1 MRSSPWQRPRR
12 PRVRGVAGLRR
23 GPPAARSSP
32 TSSRRCRS
40 ARPRSA
46 RRSTSSSA
54 GRWWRWSCT
63 AAVRRLRDPGA
74 LELVET
80 RVGAPLSMRQVRES
94 VTHLFSL
101 GRFAGVEVD
110 GTLLADGVRLRYALE
125 PLQLIERLEVAG
137 GGGVSAGS
145 IRRAVRDAHGA
156 SFGLD
161 RAPAAADTVRRLYRQ
176 RGFLQADV
184 RTRVAGRGPARVLHV
199 EVQAGARARIERVI
213 VRGASATMYPLILA
227 RLGLE
232 AGAPYDG
239 VSVDR
244 RLRAYEA
251 QLRRNRYY
259 EASVSHAI
267 EAVAGGAEVR
277 LILNVRQGRRIT
289 VVLAGDEVPGADLA
303 SLAPIEREGSV
314 DEDLLEDA
322 ERRISALLHD
332 RGYRDAV
339 VTHAREIEG
348 EELSIVFTV
357 DRGRLY
363 EVDEVVVTGHR
374 AVPGSA
380 LEPLVSLEPGDPL
393 VMRELDASLGRI
405 AEHYRQLGY
414 ATVRVEPRIEERPAG
429 GAAEAV
435 RVTCA
440 IDVAE
445 GARTAVRSVTVEGNA
460 FRTDAALGE
469 LITSAV
475 GGPYSARQAVG
486 DRDRILAVYLDAGFE
501 RAVVTVEPRF
511 DDGLEAVDLV
521 FRIAEGPQILIEH
534 VLIVGNEQIDSAGI
548 RREITLEEGQ
558 PLGLAAVAETRRRLN
573 ALGLFRRI
581 DIREFSHG
589 GGNRRDVVIVV
600 EEAPAT
606 RLGYGGGLELSERLR
621 RRTDPSGASQA
632 VEQIEFAPRGFV
644 QIGRRN
650 LWGGNRSIDL
660 FTRVSFRREHD
671 PVGPAEPVQDRKL
684 GFNEYRVVGTYA
696 EPRAFAGG
704 WDLFV
709 TGFVEEAIRPG
720 FDLFSRGVNAEGR
733 RQVTPT
739 LSASAAYTWGKN
751 DTSNIQ
757 LNPEDVPLVDRLFE
771 KVRLSAFMGSIV
783 RDTRDDVVDP
793 AAGEMFSVDGKLAA
807 RGIGS
812 EVGFAKTFLQAF
824 AYRRLPGVRR
834 VVVAAGARLGLAVGF
849 RRLAAQAPPSFAEPA
864 LDDPAP
870 TVAGAAPQ
878 RPLLPISERFFAGG
892 DTTVRGFAFDRLGI
906 PLGQPGATMDA
917 AGFPQGGNAVVVLN
931 GELRVPVTRDLGIV
945 GFLDAG
951 NVYDRVSSLD
961 LGRIR
966 SGAGFGVRYRSPVG
980 PIRVDLGFKLDRQEL
995 GSGPDRERESL
1006 TALHIS
1012 IGQAF

>member
-1 MRSSPWQRPRR
+1 MRWRPWQRPRH
-12 PRVRGVAGLRR
+12 PRGAGRR
-23 GPPAARSSP
+23 RAAPRA
-32 TSSRRCRS
+32 TRS
-40 ARPRSA
+40 ALLPALVLALSPGAPVVGAEVDQFVGRPVV
-46 RRSTSSSA
+46 
-54 GRWWRWSCT
+54 
-63 AAVRRLRDPGA
+63 AVELHSGGAPLRDEDT

-94 VTHLFSL
+94 ITHLFSL

-110 GTLLADGVRLRYALE
+110 GTLLAEGVRLRYALE
-125 PLQLIERLEVAG
+125 PLQLIERIEVSG
-137 GGGVSAGS
+137 RPGVSDGS
-145 IRRAVRDAHGA
+145 IRRAIHDAHGA
-156 SFGLD
+156 SFRLEQV
-161 RAPAAADTVRRLYRQ
+161 PAAAETVRRLHRR
-176 RGFLQADV
+176 RGFLRADV
-184 RTRVAGRGPARVLHV
+184 RTRIGGLGPARALLVDV
-199 EVQAGARARIERVI
+199 RAGRRARIERVI
-213 VRGASATMYPLILA
+213 VRGASATMYPLLLA

-239 VSVDR
+239 VNVDR
-244 RLRAYEA
+244 RLRAYEQ

-259 EASVSHAI
+259 EASVSHEI
-267 EAVAGGAEVR
+267 EALADGAQVR
-277 LILNVRQGRRIT
+277 LVLDVRQGRRIT

-303 SLAPIEREGSV
+303 SLVPIEREGSV

-322 ERRISALLHD
+322 ARRIAAVLHD

-339 VTHAREIEG
+339 VTHAREVEG

-363 EVDEVVVTGHR
+363 EVDEVVVAGHR

-380 LEPLVSLEPGDPL
+380 FEPLLSLGAGDPL
-393 VMRELDASLGRI
+393 VMRELEASLGRI
-405 AEHYRQLGY
+405 AEHYRRLGY
-414 ATVRVEPRIEERPAG
+414 ATVRVEPRVEEQPTR
-429 GAAEAV
+429 GATGVV
-435 RVTCA
+435 RVACA
-440 IDVAE
+440 IDIAE
-445 GARTAVRSVTVEGNA
+445 GPQTVVRSVTVEGNT
-460 FRTDAALGE
+460 FRSDAALDE
-469 LITSAV
+469 LITAAV

-486 DRDRILAVYLDAGFE
+486 DRDRILGLYLDAGFE

-521 FRIAEGPQILIEH
+521 FGIVEGPQILIEH
-534 VLIVGNEQIDSAGI
+534 VLIVGNEQIDTAGI

-606 RLGYGGGLELSERLR
+606 RLAYGGGLELSERLR
-621 RRTDPSGASQA
+621 RRTNPSGTSRAI
-632 VEQIEFAPRGFV
+632 EQIELAPRGFV

-650 LWGGNRSIDL
+650 LGGRNRSIDL
-660 FTRVSFRREHD
+660 FTRVSVRREHD
-671 PVGPAEPVQDRKL
+671 PVDPTEPLPERRL

-720 FDLFSRGVNAEGR
+720 FDLFSRGVNAEAR
-733 RQVTPT
+733 RQVTPA
-739 LSASAAYTWGKN
+739 LSVSAAYTWGKN

-757 LNPEDVPLVDRLFE
+757 LNPQDVPLVDRLFE
-771 KVRLSAFMGSIV
+771 KVRLSAFMGSVV

-807 RGIGS
+807 RSIGS

-824 AYRRLPGVRR
+824 LYRRLPGARR
-834 VVVAAGARLGLAVGF
+834 VVAAVGARVGLAVGF
-849 RRLAAQAPPSFAEPA
+849 RQLASP
-864 LDDPAP
+864 
-870 TVAGAAPQ
+870 AAPGPR

-906 PLGQPGATMDA
+906 PMGQPGATMDA

-931 GELRVPVTRDLGIV
+931 GELRLPVTRDLGIV

-951 NVYDRVSSLD
+951 NVYDRVSNLD

-966 SGAGFGVRYRSPVG
+966 SGAGFGVRYQSPVG
-980 PIRVDLGFKLDRQEL
+980 PIRVDLGFKLDRQDL
-995 GSGPDRERESL
+995 GSGPDRARESL

>member
-1 MRSSPWQRPRR
+1 MRRSPGGGRR
-12 PRVRGVAGLRR
+12 RVALR
-23 GPPAARSSP
+23 AARSALLPGLLAALVLAAPAAAPGAEIDDFVGRPVVAVELHSGGSP
-32 TSSRRCRS
+32 
-40 ARPRSA
+40 
-46 RRSTSSSA
+46 
-54 GRWWRWSCT
+54 
-63 AAVRRLRDPGA
+63 LRDEGA
-74 LELVET
+74 LALVET
-80 RVGAPLSMRQVRES
+80 EVGAPLSMRQVRES

-101 GRFAGVEVD
+101 GRFASVEVD
-110 GTLLADGVRLRYALE
+110 GTLLADGVRLLYALE
-125 PLQLIERLEVAG
+125 PLQLIERIEVAG
-137 GGGVSAGS
+137 RPDVSAGS
-145 IRRAVRDAHGA
+145 IRRAISDAHGS
-156 SFGLD
+156 SFRLD
-161 RAPAAADTVRRLYRQ
+161 QALAAAETVRRLYRR
-176 RGFLQADV
+176 RGFLLADV
-184 RTRVAGRGPARVLHV
+184 RTRVAGRGPERVLHV
-199 EVQAGARARIERVI
+199 EVEAGTRARIERVI

-227 RLGLE
+227 RLGLA

-239 VSVDR
+239 VDVDR
-244 RLRAYEA
+244 RLRAYEE

-259 EASVSHAI
+259 EASVSHEI
-267 EAVAGGAEVR
+267 EVVAEGARVH
-277 LILNVRQGRRIT
+277 LVLNVRQGRRIT

-303 SLAPIEREGSV
+303 ALVPIEREGSV

-363 EVDEVVVTGHR
+363 EVDEVLFAGQR
-374 AVPGSA
+374 AVPRSV
-380 LEPLVSLEPGDPL
+380 LEPLVSLGPGDPL

-405 AEHYRQLGY
+405 AEHYRRLGY
-414 ATVRVEPRIEERPAG
+414 ATVRVEPRIEERASGGPAG
-429 GAAEAV
+429 AV
-435 RVTCA
+435 RVACA
-440 IDVAE
+440 IDIAE
-445 GARTAVRSVTVEGNA
+445 GARTAVRSLTVEGNA

-469 LITSAV
+469 LIASAV
-475 GGPYSARQAVG
+475 GDPYSARQAVS
-486 DRDRILAVYLDAGFE
+486 DRDRILALYLNAGFE

-511 DDGLEAVDLV
+511 DAGLEAVDLV
-521 FRIAEGPQILIEH
+521 FRIAEGPQIRIEH
-534 VLIVGNEQIDSAGI
+534 VLIVGNEQIDTAGI

-589 GGNRRDVVIVV
+589 GGNLRDVVIVV

-606 RLGYGGGLELSERLR
+606 RLGYGGGLELSQRLR
-621 RRTDPSGASQA
+621 RRADPAGGASQA
-632 VEQIEFAPRGFV
+632 VEQIELAPRGFV

-650 LWGGNRSIDL
+650 LWGKNRSIDL

-671 PVGPAEPVQDRKL
+671 PIDPAEMEPGRRL

-720 FDLFSRGVNAEGR
+720 FDLFSRGVNAEAR

-739 LSASAAYTWGKN
+739 LSASAAYQWGKN

-771 KVRLSAFMGSIV
+771 KVRLSAFMGSIL

-793 AAGEMFSVDGKLAA
+793 AAGEMLSIDGKVAA

-849 RRLAAQAPPSFAEPA
+849 RGLSAPAAQALGGLAPA
-864 LDDPAP
+864 D
-870 TVAGAAPQ
+870 AGAEPQ

-906 PLGQPGATMDA
+906 PIGQPGATIDA

-931 GELRVPVTRDLGIV
+931 AELRAPVTRDLGIV

-951 NVYDRVSSLD
+951 NVYDRVSNLD

-980 PIRVDLGFKLDRQEL
+980 PIRVDLGFKLDRQDL
-995 GSGPDRERESL
+995 GSGPDREREPL

>member
-1 MRSSPWQRPRR
+1 MRRSPWQRPRR
-12 PRVRGVAGLRR
+12 VRGAGQRRVAPRAACSALRASLLLALAL
-23 GPPAARSSP
+23 GTPALGAEVDEFVGRPVVAVELRSGGSLLHDEG
-32 TSSRRCRS
+32 T
-40 ARPRSA
+40 
-46 RRSTSSSA
+46 
-54 GRWWRWSCT
+54 
-63 AAVRRLRDPGA
+63 

-101 GRFAGVEVD
+101 GRFASVEVD
-110 GTLLADGVRLRYALE
+110 GSLLADGVRLRYALK
-125 PLQLIERLEVAG
+125 PLQLIERIEVTG
-137 GGGVSAGS
+137 RPGVSAGS
-145 IRRAVRDAHGA
+145 IRRAISDAHGS
-156 SFGLD
+156 SFPLD
-161 RAPAAADTVRRLYRQ
+161 QAPAAAETARRLYRQ
-176 RGFLQADV
+176 RGFLLADV
-184 RTRVAGRGPARVLHV
+184 QTRVAGRGPDRVLHV

-213 VRGASATMYPLILA
+213 VRGASATMFPLILA

-232 AGAPYDG
+232 PGAPYDG
-239 VSVDR
+239 VDVDR
-244 RLRAYEA
+244 RLRVYEQ
-251 QLRRNRYY
+251 QLRSNRYY
-259 EASVSHAI
+259 EASVSHEI
-267 EAVAGGAEVR
+267 EAVAGGTRVH
-277 LILNVRQGRRIT
+277 LVLNVRQGRRIT

-339 VTHAREIEG
+339 VTHAREVEG

-363 EVDEVVVTGHR
+363 EVDDVLLTGAR
-374 AVPGSA
+374 AVPRSA
-380 LEPLVSLEPGDPL
+380 LEPLVSLGPDDPL

-414 ATVRVEPRIEERPAG
+414 ATVRVEPRVEERPSA
-429 GAAEAV
+429 GAAGAV

-440 IDVAE
+440 IDIAE
-445 GARTAVRSVTVEGNA
+445 GAQTAVRSVTVEGNA
-460 FRTDAALGE
+460 FRTDAGLGE
-469 LITSAV
+469 LITTAV
-475 GGPYSARQAVG
+475 GGPYSARQAVS
-486 DRDRILAVYLDAGFE
+486 DRDRILALYLNAGFE

-511 DDGLEAVDLV
+511 DDGLEAVDLI
-521 FRIAEGPQILIEH
+521 FRIAEGAQILIEH

-548 RREITLEEGQ
+548 RREITLAEGQ

-606 RLGYGGGLELSERLR
+606 RLGYGGGLELSQRLR
-621 RRTDPSGASQA
+621 RRTDPRGGASQA

-650 LWGGNRSIDL
+650 LWGKNRSIDL
-660 FTRVSFRREHD
+660 FTRVSVRREHD
-671 PVGPAEPVQDRKL
+671 PLDPAEGNRGL

-696 EPRAFAGG
+696 QPRAFARG

-720 FDLFSRGVNAEGR
+720 FDLFSRGVNAEAR

-793 AAGEMFSVDGKLAA
+793 AAGEMFSVDGKVAA

-812 EVGFAKTFLQAF
+812 EVGFAKMFLQAF

-834 VVVAAGARLGLAVGF
+834 VVVAAGARVGLAVGF
-849 RRLAAQAPPSFAEPA
+849 RRLSAPAASRSPGRA
-864 LDDPAP
+864 LDDLASS
-870 TVAGAAPQ
+870 VAGAEAQ

-906 PLGQPGATMDA
+906 PIGQPGATIDA

-951 NVYDRVSSLD
+951 NVYDRVSSLN

-980 PIRVDLGFKLDRQEL
+980 PIRVDLGFKLDRQDL

>member
-1 MRSSPWQRPRR
+1 MRRRPWQRPRR
-12 PRVRGVAGLRR
+12 VLPGVLAALLLGTPARGAEVDDFVGQPVVAVELHSGGL
-23 GPPAARSSP
+23 P
-32 TSSRRCRS
+32 
-40 ARPRSA
+40 
-46 RRSTSSSA
+46 
-54 GRWWRWSCT
+54 
-63 AAVRRLRDPGA
+63 LRDERA

-101 GRFAGVEVD
+101 GRFASVEVD
-110 GTLLADGVRLRYALE
+110 GSLLADGVRLRYALE
-125 PLQLIERLEVAG
+125 PLQVIERIEVTG
-137 GGGVSAGS
+137 RPGVPPGS
-145 IRRAVRDAHGA
+145 IRRAVSDAHGS
-156 SFGLD
+156 SFRLD
-161 RAPAAADTVRRLYRQ
+161 QAPAAAETVMRLLRQ
-176 RGFLQADV
+176 RGFLQAEV
-184 RTRVAGRGPARVLHV
+184 GTRVAGRGPERVLHV
-199 EVQAGARARIERVI
+199 EVLAGARARIERVI

-227 RLGLE
+227 RLGLD
-232 AGAPYDG
+232 AGRPYDG
-239 VSVDR
+239 VDVDR
-244 RLRAYEA
+244 RLRAYEE

-259 EASVSHAI
+259 EASASHEI
-267 EAVAGGAEVR
+267 EVVAEGARVH
-277 LILNVRQGRRIT
+277 LVLNVRQGRRIT
-289 VVLAGDEVPGADLA
+289 VELAGDEVPEADLA
-303 SLAPIEREGSV
+303 SLVPIEREGSV

-322 ERRISALLHD
+322 ERRISALLQD

-339 VTHAREIEG
+339 VTHAREVEG
-348 EELSIVFTV
+348 EELSLVFTV
-357 DRGRLY
+357 DSGRLY

-374 AVPGSA
+374 AVPGTA

-405 AEHYRQLGY
+405 AEHYRQEGY
-414 ATVRVEPRIEERPAG
+414 ATVRVEPRVEERPSG
-429 GAAEAV
+429 GAAAVV

-440 IDVAE
+440 IDIVE
-445 GARTAVRSVTVEGNA
+445 GARTEVSSVTVAGNT
-460 FRTDAALGE
+460 FRTDAELGAL
-469 LITSAV
+469 IDSAV
-475 GGPYSARQAVG
+475 GRAYSARQAVG
-486 DRDRILAVYLDAGFE
+486 DRDRILALYLNAGFE

-511 DDGLEAVDLV
+511 DEGLETVDLV
-521 FRIAEGPQILIEH
+521 FQIAEGEQIFIEH
-534 VLIVGNEQIDSAGI
+534 VLIVGNEQIDTGSV
-548 RREITLEEGQ
+548 RREITLEAGQ
-558 PLGLAAVAETRRRLN
+558 PLGLAAVAETRRQLN

-606 RLGYGGGLELSERLR
+606 RLGYGGGLELSQRLR
-621 RRTDPSGASQA
+621 RRTDPAGGTSQA

-650 LWGGNRSIDL
+650 LWGKNRSIDL
-660 FTRVSFRREHD
+660 FTRVSVRREHD
-671 PVGPAEPVQDRKL
+671 PIDPVAAEPGRRL
-684 GFNEYRVVGTYA
+684 GFNEYRVVGTYS
-696 EPRAFAGG
+696 EPRAFRRG

-709 TGFVEEAIRPG
+709 TGFIEEAIRPG
-720 FDLFSRGVNAEGR
+720 FDLFSRGVNAEAR

-739 LSASAAYTWGKN
+739 LSTSAAYTWGKN

-793 AAGEMFSVDGKLAA
+793 AAGEVLSVDGKVAA

-812 EVGFAKTFLQAF
+812 EVGFAKTFVQAF

-834 VVVAAGARLGLAVGF
+834 VVVAAGARVGLAVGF
-849 RRLAAQAPPSFAEPA
+849 RQLSP
-864 LDDPAP
+864 
-870 TVAGAAPQ
+870 VAGGQPG

-906 PLGQPGATMDA
+906 PLGEPGATIDA
-917 AGFPQGGNAVVVLN
+917 AGFPQGGNAVVVFN

-951 NVYDRVSSLD
+951 NVYDRVSSLN

-966 SGAGFGVRYRSPVG
+966 GGAGFGVRYRSPVG

-995 GSGPDRERESL
+995 GSGPDRQRESL